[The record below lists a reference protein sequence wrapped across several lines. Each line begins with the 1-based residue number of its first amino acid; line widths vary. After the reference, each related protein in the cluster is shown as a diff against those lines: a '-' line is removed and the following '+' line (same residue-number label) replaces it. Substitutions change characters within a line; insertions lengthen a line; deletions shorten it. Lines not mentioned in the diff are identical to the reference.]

1 MFGFGFPELLLLFA
15 IALVVIGPKRLPDLA
30 RALGRG
36 FTEFKRATDELK
48 TTLTEEARTAQTRE
62 ELLKSGKLAP
72 PGSEAPSPY
81 TQEAPPEASD
91 LDLTQV
97 NPSPPAPET
106 SEEESETEEKTS
118 DE

>member
-36 FTEFKRATDELK
+36 FNEFKRATDELK

-62 ELLKSGKLAP
+62 ELLKSGKLSP
-72 PGSEAPSPY
+72 PGSETPSPY
-81 TQEAPPEASD
+81 SEEAPPEASD

-97 NPSPPAPET
+97 NPSQPVPQAPEDNP
-106 SEEESETEEKTS
+106 EGEEKS
-118 DE
+118 RDE

>member
-36 FTEFKRATDELK
+36 FAEFKRATDELK
-48 TTLTEEARTAQTRE
+48 TTLTEEARTTQTRE
-62 ELLKSGKLAP
+62 ELLKSGKLSP
-72 PGSEAPSPY
+72 PGSQTPSPY
-81 TQEAPPEASD
+81 GQEAPPEASEP
-91 LDLTQV
+91 DLTQV
-97 NPSPPAPET
+97 NPSPPVAQAAET
-106 SEEESETEEKTS
+106 EPETEEKTR